1 VIQRG
6 ARLKRRKNKREK
18 NKEERHMPIS
28 KQHTP
33 AEVRKGMECYLSIY
47 LTLSNLT
54 FGGFYS
60 TFIEP
65 EGEK

>member
-1 VIQRG
+1 
-6 ARLKRRKNKREK
+6 
-18 NKEERHMPIS
+18 MPIS